1 MVTKL
6 LLLEVLLRTMNWH
19 AGHLASRFSSAYNY
33 LCEISFSSVQEGQWK
48 RQSPR
53 PLPSLFLDS
62 RSWPLLASG
71 EKLLEMRFP
80 SSLVCHLLAVWAPY
94 RWQSV
99 QDFLS
104 AFIFPGNANVGSGT

>member
-19 AGHLASRFSSAYNY
+19 AGHLASRFSSAYSY

-48 RQSPR
+48 RESPR
-53 PLPSLFLDS
+53 PLP
-62 RSWPLLASG
+62 PLLSLIPLSWQLLVSG

-94 RWQSV
+94 RWQSA

-104 AFIFPGNANVGSGT
+104 AFISANVGSGI